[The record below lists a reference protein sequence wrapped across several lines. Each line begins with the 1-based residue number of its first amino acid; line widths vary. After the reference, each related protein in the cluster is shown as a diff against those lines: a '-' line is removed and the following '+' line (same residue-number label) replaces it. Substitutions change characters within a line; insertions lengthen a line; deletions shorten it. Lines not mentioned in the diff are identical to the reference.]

1 MDRLSTV
8 VDIDQPPS
16 VVYDF
21 LTDDENKPL
30 WLSNYVR
37 HERIK
42 GADGKVGS
50 ISRQFFRENGR
61 QIAIM
66 EEITSAREAELFE
79 NTLRHEQMD
88 IRLRN
93 ELKPKGDHRTELRI
107 TFEYAPKT
115 WGARLLFWLT
125 RGKILRRHKKDIQN
139 LKSAVETL
147 GE

>member
-8 VDIDQPPS
+8 VDIEQPPS

-37 HERIK
+37 QERIK
-42 GADGKVGS
+42 GTDGKVGS
-50 ISRQFFRENGR
+50 VSRQFFRENGR
-61 QIAIM
+61 QISLL

-93 ELKPKGDHRTELRI
+93 ELKAIGDNRTELRI

-115 WGARLLFWLT
+115 WIARMFYWVT
-125 RGKILRRHKKDIQN
+125 RGKLMRRHKKDIQN

>member
-30 WLSNYVR
+30 WLSNYVGQ
-37 HERIK
+37 ERIK
-42 GADGKVGS
+42 GADGKVGTV
-50 ISRQFFRENGR
+50 SRQFFRENGR
-61 QIAIM
+61 QISLL

-79 NTLRHEQMD
+79 NTLRHEQME

-93 ELKPKGDHRTELRI
+93 ELKAMDTHRTELRV

-115 WGARLLFWLT
+115 WFANLLYWLT

-139 LKSAVETL
+139 LKSAVESL